1 MGFWHFAPISCRE
14 SRVVVAVTKAIT
26 LAQLLTKLQNSPH
39 YLGFSPTQWRW
50 AFSVWLPLLPSLTFG
65 EIYGVFSLSRYTQ
78 TIWRCWW

>member
-50 AFSVWLPLLPSLTFG
+50 AFRVWLPLLPSLTFG
-65 EIYGVFSLSRYTQ
+65 GIYGVFSLSRYTQ
-78 TIWRCWW
+78 TTWHCWW

>member
-39 YLGFSPTQWRW
+39 YLGFSPTQWCG
-50 AFSVWLPLLPSLTFG
+50 AIKAWLRLRPSLTFG